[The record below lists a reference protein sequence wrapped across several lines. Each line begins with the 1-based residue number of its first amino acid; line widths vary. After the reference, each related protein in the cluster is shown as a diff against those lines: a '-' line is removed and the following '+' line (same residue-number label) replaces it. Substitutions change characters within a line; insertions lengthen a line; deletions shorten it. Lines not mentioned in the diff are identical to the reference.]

1 MKGRELIARIQE
13 YGLEDYDFPICG
25 EDGIF
30 VGYISLEEASRTYKL
45 PISTVRTLVRN
56 NGVNIV
62 NILNKEMVNQEKVN
76 DILKDAQDAK
86 SNTEKWKERKRHE
99 FLRQKHN

>member
-30 VGYISLEEASRTYKL
+30 IGYISLEEASRIYKL
-45 PISTVRTLVRN
+45 PISTIRSIVRN
-56 NGVNIV
+56 KGINIV
-62 NILNKEMVNQEKVN
+62 NILNKEMVNQSEVD
-76 DILKDAQDAK
+76 DILKEAKNTK

-99 FLRQKHN
+99 FLRKKHN